1 MADTTYYITTL
12 TFPHP
17 LKLGSWSGDLAES
30 TPFYRSSFSAKI
42 ASYSKT
48 AIVDDDGEYEFTESG
63 VDDPD
68 YNYRHEL
75 TQRLGEDTTIGGVPY
90 SAGQSISVYHG
101 GLFEQLGPNGE
112 KTGNFFRIHAPH
124 TMKDFDADVMGDN
137 STVFLFA
144 VERTDAEGNTYFPK
158 FDTEANYKWVDN
170 APIYSVQP
178 WIPYSSNAQLAAPT
192 CFTTGTLIACDSG
205 YRAIETLERDD
216 LVCTRDN
223 GMRRIRWIGSRTL
236 DAADLDL
243 NPAFRPIRIRA
254 GALGNGLPEADLIVS
269 PQHRVLVQSDLTRK
283 LSGEWQVLVAA
294 KHLTDMD
301 GIDVVRD
308 ATTVTYWHMLF
319 DGHELVRSNG
329 AWTESLYAGPE
340 AMKSLDNG
348 AQREILRLFPEL
360 AQSDTCRNVP
370 ARPFVTG
377 REGRRIAR
385 HHARTN
391 ASLIGAWD

>member
-1 MADTTYYITTL
+1 MTTT
-12 TFPHP
+12 
-17 LKLGSWSGDLAES
+17 
-30 TPFYRSSFSAKI
+30 
-42 ASYSKT
+42 
-48 AIVDDDGEYEFTESG
+48 V
-63 VDDPD
+63 V
-68 YNYRHEL
+68 
-75 TQRLGEDTTIGGVPY
+75 
-90 SAGQSISVYHG
+90 AG
-101 GLFEQLGPNGE
+101 N
-112 KTGNFFRIHAPH
+112 
-124 TMKDFDADVMGDN
+124 
-137 STVFLFA
+137 
-144 VERTDAEGNTYFPK
+144 PK
-158 FDTEANYKWVDN
+158 
-170 APIYSVQP
+170 P
-178 WIPYSSNAQLAAPT
+178 
-192 CFTTGTLIACDSG
+192 
-205 YRAIETLERDD
+205 
-216 LVCTRDN
+216 
-223 GMRRIRWIGSRTL
+223 GSRTL

-294 KHLTDMD
+294 KHLTDLD

-329 AWTESLYAGPE
+329 TWTESLYAGPE
-340 AMKSLDNG
+340 AMKSLDSG

-360 AQSDTCRNVP
+360 AQSDTSRNVP